1 MENFICNQYGVN
13 LAILNTEDIEICGRI
28 TKVEVIKM
36 QSVCIF
42 FHMCWISAENL
53 HFEFL
58 KVVQQH
64 A

>member
-42 FHMCWISAENL
+42 FHMC
-53 HFEFL
+53 
-58 KVVQQH
+58 
-64 A
+64 